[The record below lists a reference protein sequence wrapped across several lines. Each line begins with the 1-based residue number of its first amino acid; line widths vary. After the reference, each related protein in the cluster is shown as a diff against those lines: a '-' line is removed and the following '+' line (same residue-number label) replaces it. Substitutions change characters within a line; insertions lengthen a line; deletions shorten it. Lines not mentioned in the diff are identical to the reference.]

1 MTPRAPPPSQ
11 SPAGSVWPMSW
22 GRLGIRLGTPAHVWK
37 VPGLGLS
44 LAQKPHHLACLLER
58 DCVNW
63 GSLEASPRR
72 PGRSVCVSRT
82 IQQREFLYLQAG
94 EPACAVDGPLE
105 WRVQCSRGQ
114 KEVHGDIPLNWQSC
128 GNNHHL
134 HVCFPRNSCK
144 PTFVH
149 PCIFYSFPWNEW
161 VGALNS
167 PANKQKCEEQRRKLY
182 TSTYGASST

>member
-1 MTPRAPPPSQ
+1 
-11 SPAGSVWPMSW
+11 MSW

-134 HVCFPRNSCK
+134 HVCFPTNSCK

-149 PCIFYSFPWNEW
+149 PCIFYSCPWNEW
-161 VGALNS
+161 VGALWIRQQT
-167 PANKQKCEEQRRKLY
+167 NKNVKSNEGSCTPVHMGHHLRKVWKYVKQPMTLG
-182 TSTYGASST
+182 THMT